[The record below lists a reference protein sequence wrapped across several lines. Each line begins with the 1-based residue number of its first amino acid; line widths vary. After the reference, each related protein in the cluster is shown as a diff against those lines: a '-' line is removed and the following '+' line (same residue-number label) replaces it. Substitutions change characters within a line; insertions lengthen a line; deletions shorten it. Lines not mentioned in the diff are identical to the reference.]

1 MLELVN
7 RRRGLFV
14 KLGSTEVIDVVA
26 ASGLD
31 FAVVDLEHSQLSG
44 AEARALVR
52 HARAIGFPALVR
64 VPEVDR
70 GEVNRLLEAGAAGIQ
85 LSTVRST
92 AQVRA
97 LHEAM
102 LYAPDGARSISLT
115 HPEAGYGAVG
125 LEDYLRSTASH
136 PPLLVAQIETA
147 ETDDPLD
154 EILAAGVDVAF
165 LGLTDLSVDLG
176 LDDARVAE
184 RVEEVATAAERAG
197 VALGAFGLDDPRVT
211 YQVASSDLGLLRKAV
226 ADVC

>member
-14 KLGSTEVIDVVA
+14 KLGSTEVIDVIA

-31 FAVVDLEHSQLSG
+31 FAVVDMEHSQVSG
-44 AEARALVR
+44 PQARALVR
-52 HARAIGFPALVR
+52 HAKAIGFPALVR
-64 VPEVDR
+64 VPDVDR

-85 LSTVRST
+85 VSTVRST

-97 LHEAM
+97 LREAL
-102 LYAPDGARSISLT
+102 LYAPAGARSISLA
-115 HPEAGYGAVG
+115 HPEAGYGAIG
-125 LEDYLRSTASH
+125 LEDYLRFAASH

-184 RVEEVATAAERAG
+184 RVEEVA
-197 VALGAFGLDDPRVT
+197 
-211 YQVASSDLGLLRKAV
+211 
-226 ADVC
+226 